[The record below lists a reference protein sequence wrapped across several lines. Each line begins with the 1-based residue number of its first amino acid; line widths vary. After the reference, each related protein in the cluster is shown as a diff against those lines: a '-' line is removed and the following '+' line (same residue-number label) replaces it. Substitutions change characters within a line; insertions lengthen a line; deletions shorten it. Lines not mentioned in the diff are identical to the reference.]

1 MWREEDAGVDVA
13 DVDAEGKRGEVCR
26 VRDMLRS
33 VSARQHKDGGRQG
46 ALWRRMYA
54 MPGMCAF
61 LSASGYGAR
70 EARYAEGA
78 SVSSPRGDDER
89 FDERRKI
96 AGEAKRGRG
105 LVKAKMRPT

>member
-26 VRDMLRS
+26 VRDMRRS

-46 ALWRRMYA
+46 ALWRKMYA
-54 MPGMCAF
+54 MPGVCAF
-61 LSASGYGAR
+61 LSASGCGAR
-70 EARYAEGA
+70 ESRYAEGA

-89 FDERRKI
+89 YDERRKL
-96 AGEAKRGRG
+96 AGEGEKGQ
-105 LVKAKMRPT
+105 RP